1 MTRAALALFVVLLPG
16 TAFAH
21 IVAGDAGGFVHGFS
35 HPISGLDHILTMV
48 AVGLFAAHLGGRAL
62 WLVPLAFV
70 SVMAAAGLLGMAGV
84 VLPFV
89 ETGIALSAVAL
100 GLAIALRLNLSTSA
114 AMALVGFFAIFH
126 GHAHG
131 TEVPDNVSGLA
142 YGVGFVSATALLH
155 LAGFGIGVTTGC
167 AGQVY
172 GRRLLQ
178 IGGGAMSLAGLA
190 ILVGII

>member
-1 MTRAALALFVVLLPG
+1 MIRAALVLVAVLLPG

-89 ETGIALSAVAL
+89 ETGIALSVVAL
-100 GLAIALRLNLSTSA
+100 GLAIALRLNLPTSA
-114 AMALVGFFAIFH
+114 AVALAGFFAIFH

-131 TEVPDNVSGLA
+131 AELPDNVSGLA
-142 YGVGFVSATALLH
+142 YGLGFVSATALLH
-155 LAGFGIGVTTGC
+155 LAGIGIGVTIGR
-167 AGQVY
+167 AGQVH